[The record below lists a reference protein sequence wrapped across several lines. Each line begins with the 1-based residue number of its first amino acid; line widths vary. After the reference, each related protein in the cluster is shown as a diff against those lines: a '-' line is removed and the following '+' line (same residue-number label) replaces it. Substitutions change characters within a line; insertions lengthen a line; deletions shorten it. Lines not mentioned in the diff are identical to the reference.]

1 MFDDELDNL
10 TWAFC
15 HAKGPDPMIAIGNTP
30 LPNLSDLRIVAQ
42 LKPSSNAGCVNVIN
56 QDGTVMSVQE
66 DGTVQTRP
74 SGSDGSFE
82 QGAVNGNFVVFS
94 PFGKAAY
101 AFPLFQQI
109 PA

>member
-1 MFDDELDNL
+1 MFDAEMDQL
-10 TWAFC
+10 TWEFC
-15 HAKGPDPMIAIGNTP
+15 HAKGRLMIAIGNTP
-30 LPNLSDLRIVAQ
+30 LPTLTNLRLASQ
-42 LKPSSNAGCVNVIN
+42 LKPSASAPGCVNVIN

-74 SGSDGSFE
+74 AGSDGSFE

-101 AFPLFQQI
+101 AFPLFLQV